1 MNIRPGIVP
10 ALEEIVKHYNMI
22 IFTASDQL
30 YADSVLSYID
40 PMRSYFKHR
49 LYRNNCYKTVT
60 DNGTIYVKDLRV
72 IKNVPLSNMII
83 IDNSVLSFA
92 FQLDN
97 GIPILPYYSN
107 KDDIEMN
114 FLKNYLIKLVK
125 YDNIVSQNSLNFN
138 LKQVLA
144 EALSTSPNSPNSP
157 SSSFA
162 QKSDEDITKSKKE
175 EKIDNFNLNDKN
187 KLGVKPSSKVIDKS
201 YLAKGKE
208 TITNILQIQTLN
220 NKSDKKINGLRRKSK
235 IQNQLFETLENV
247 KKFK

>member
-1 MNIRPGIVP
+1 
-10 ALEEIVKHYNMI
+10 MI
-22 IFTASDQL
+22 IFTASDQT

-60 DNGTIYVKDLRV
+60 ENGTIYVKDLRV

-125 YDNIVSQNSLNFN
+125 YDDFVSQNSLNFN

-144 EALSTSPNSPNSP
+144 EACASPNSPNSP

-162 QKSDEDITKSKKE
+162 QKSDEDLNKLKKE
-175 EKIDNFNLNDKN
+175 DKFELNDK
-187 KLGVKPSSKVIDKS
+187 KKSSVKPSSKVIQKS
-201 YLAKGKE
+201 CLNIGKE
-208 TITNILQIQTLN
+208 LNSNILQMQPLN
-220 NKSDKKINGLRRKSK
+220 DKSDKKLNCGRRKSK
-235 IQNQLFETLENV
+235 IQNQLYETLENV

>member
-1 MNIRPGIVP
+1 
-10 ALEEIVKHYNMI
+10 MI
-22 IFTASDQL
+22 IFTASDQA

-49 LYRNNCYKTVT
+49 LYRNNCYKTT
-60 DNGTIYVKDLRV
+60 TENGSIYVKDLRV
-72 IKNVPLSNMII
+72 IKNIPLSNMII

-97 GIPILPYYSN
+97 GIPILPFYSN

-162 QKSDEDITKSKKE
+162 KSSEEDVNKSKKD
-175 EKIDNFNLNDKN
+175 EKTESLESNDK
-187 KLGVKPSSKVIDKS
+187 KKSVVVKPSSKLTDKS

-208 TITNILQIQTLN
+208 TLINILQVQTTSE
-220 NKSDKKINGLRRKSK
+220 KSDKRVNGVRRKSK
-235 IQNQLFETLENV
+235 IQNQIFETMENA

>member
-10 ALEEIVKHYNMI
+10 ALEEIVKYYNMI

-49 LYRNNCYKTVT
+49 LYRNNCYKTT
-60 DNGTIYVKDLRV
+60 SENGTIYVKDLRV

-107 KDDIEMN
+107 KSDIEMN
-114 FLKNYLIKLVK
+114 FLKNYLIKLAK
-125 YDNIVSQNSLNFN
+125 YDNIVSQNSLNFS

-144 EALSTSPNSPNSP
+144 ESLQASTNVNNSQSSQTGFCNKSLSVIDDDKKI
-157 SSSFA
+157 
-162 QKSDEDITKSKKE
+162 KSDE
-175 EKIDNFNLNDKN
+175 NDKN
-187 KLGVKPSSKVIDKS
+187 KEAKQSTKLIDKS
-201 YLAKGKE
+201 C
-208 TITNILQIQTLN
+208 LN
-220 NKSDKKINGLRRKSK
+220 NEKSDKKLSSIIVRKKSK
-235 IQNQLFETLENV
+235 IQTTIYETMENV